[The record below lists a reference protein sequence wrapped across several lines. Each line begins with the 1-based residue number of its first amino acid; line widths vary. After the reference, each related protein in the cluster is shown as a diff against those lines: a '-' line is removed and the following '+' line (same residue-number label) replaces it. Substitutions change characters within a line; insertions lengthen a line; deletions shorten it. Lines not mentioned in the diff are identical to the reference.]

1 MTGKEIQDV
10 TLLDCLTTIIEDQ
23 AFGREDLD
31 IVTTLMSA
39 QYKKLEN
46 QSLVFILVLIG
57 LRENSHSYSINQ

>member
-1 MTGKEIQDV
+1 MTGKIQDV

-39 QYKKLEN
+39 
-46 QSLVFILVLIG
+46 I
-57 LRENSHSYSINQ
+57 